1 MTKRIE
7 VVHDREH
14 AFLHFS
20 AVPGIQD
27 DLHLFFK
34 VEDDGGFT
42 VQSELFVVFNL
53 GFAGG

>member
-20 AVPGIQD
+20 AVPGIQN
-27 DLHLFFK
+27 DLHLFFEVK
-34 VEDDGGFT
+34 DDGSFA
-42 VQSELFVVFNL
+42 VQSEFFEVFNFS
-53 GFAGG
+53 FAGG